1 MSGFILVPKTW
12 ENIDKFQKAKL
23 AFSNKS
29 VKFVKKEQYLGE
41 KLLVYYEDLF
51 DYTEKCFESES
62 SNFFI
67 YFGVLHFHGQT
78 GKVALQRIE
87 EELNKNKNLKDLD
100 LRGNFLLICYF
111 KENLFVTQ
119 DLFGSYGCYTDD
131 SHNWLTTN
139 YIAGSYL
146 IDKFEFNRQEY
157 LESCLFGIVFGRK
170 TVLNG
175 INTLEPTLVYEIN
188 SNKCFSKSF
197 NIPELIFDREEC
209 LEANLSAI
217 LEEFQVYYK
226 NFNKISTALSGG
238 FDTRLLLA
246 ACRKTGINPS
256 LYVYGNENSSDVRVA
271 KEIVSGEGLSIDH
284 FDKTKHVLDESDNP
298 LEFIFRNFWDHD
310 SKGYLFEDNIDTS
323 LRLERAKNC
332 GLLLNGWGGG
342 VYRDFSLLKF
352 KEIRLKNYLRNFYDT
367 GELESFGIDVDQ
379 FWENIEEKVFDQ
391 IKRFG
396 ISKRTFSRDE
406 AERVFLI
413 HRINFNIPNT
423 IINNYYGNAILPF
436 TSKQV
441 GLMMF
446 SIPYQFKKFGRFES
460 DLIKRLDPKLASY
473 NSEYGFNF
481 LNGPSFNYK
490 LKQSILS
497 NLNPNMK
504 SLLRSILKTSEK
516 SSRSNPF
523 SPNNKFFTKE
533 IITEIFND
541 EFQDKHSFID
551 NFKAIVNRN
560 QLTRI
565 YSMELLKITINK

>member
-12 ENIDKFQKAKL
+12 EDTDKFQKAKL

-29 VKFVKKEQYLGE
+29 VKLVKKEHYLGE

-51 DYTEKCFESES
+51 NNTEKWFESES

-67 YFGVLHFHGQT
+67 YFGVLHFNGQT
-78 GKVALQRIE
+78 GKVALQCIE

-111 KENLFVTQ
+111 KGNLLVTQ

-131 SHNWLTTN
+131 SQNWLSTN
-139 YIAGSYL
+139 FIAAAYL
-146 IDKFEFNRQEY
+146 IGKFEFNRQEY

-170 TVLNG
+170 TVLKG
-175 INTLEPTLVYEIN
+175 IDTLEPTLVYEIN
-188 SNKCFSKSF
+188 SKKYFSKSF
-197 NIPELIFDREEC
+197 KIPELIFDREEC

-217 LEEFQVYYK
+217 LDEFHVYFK

-246 ACRKTGINPS
+246 ACRKTGIDPI
-256 LYVYGNENSSDVRVA
+256 LYVYGDENSLDVRVA
-271 KEIVSGEGLSIDH
+271 KEIASGEGFPLDH
-284 FDKTKHVLDESDNP
+284 FDKTKHVLDENDNP
-298 LEFIFRNFWDHD
+298 LEFIYRNFWDHD
-310 SKGYLFEDNIDTS
+310 SKGYLFEDNIDTL
-323 LRLERAKNC
+323 LRLERAKNSN
-332 GLLLNGWGGG
+332 LLLNGWGGG

-367 GELESFGIDVDQ
+367 GELESFGIEVDQ
-379 FWENIEEKVFDQ
+379 FWENIEDKVFEQ

-396 ISKRTFSRDE
+396 IPKKTFSRDE

-413 HRINFNIPNT
+413 HRINFNIGNT
-423 IINNYYGNAILPF
+423 ILNNYYGNAILPF

-441 GLMMF
+441 GLTMF
-446 SIPYQFKKFGRFES
+446 SIPYQFKKFGYFEAE
-460 DLIKRLDPKLASY
+460 LIKRLDPKLASY
-473 NSEYGFNF
+473 NSEYGFDF

-497 NLNPNMK
+497 NLNPKMK
-504 SLLRSILKTSEK
+504 SYLRFILKTSAK
-516 SSRSNPF
+516 STKSNPF

-533 IITEIFND
+533 ILGELFN
-541 EFQDKHSFID
+541 EPEKNPFID
-551 NFKAIVNRN
+551 NFQSISNRN
-560 QLTRI
+560 HLTRI
-565 YSMELLKITINK
+565 YSMELLKLTINK